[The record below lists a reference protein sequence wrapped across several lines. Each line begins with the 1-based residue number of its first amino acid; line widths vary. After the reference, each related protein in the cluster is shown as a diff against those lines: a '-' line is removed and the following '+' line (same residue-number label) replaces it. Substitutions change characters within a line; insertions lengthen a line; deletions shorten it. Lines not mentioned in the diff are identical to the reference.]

1 MIAIRA
7 ANLSKK
13 FDIYSKP
20 SHRALEFFSLGRKKY
35 GAEFWALK
43 DLAFSIKKGEAI
55 GLLGA
60 NGSGKSTLMKLIA
73 GITYPS
79 EGTIESQ
86 GRVSALI
93 ELGMGFH
100 PEFSGRANVY
110 LNASLM
116 GIARREIDE
125 KFESILDFSGL
136 RDFIDYPIKTYSSGM
151 QVRLAFSIAI
161 SVDPDILLIDEA
173 LAVGDALF
181 QRRCLKKIQE
191 FHDRGVTIFFVS
203 HDMVTLKVLCRQAIL
218 VDHGRLLAMGE
229 TGDVID
235 RYAELVAQREAK
247 YVKSLKAPATW
258 RGGGGS
264 LTENLKTGRR
274 YGSSEARILSVKL
287 FDRDGQERSAFVC
300 GDAVNIQVTALALEP
315 VESLTVGIMIR
326 TPHGLEVFGTNTYNQ
341 NIFLENCRE
350 GEAMTVSFTQ
360 DVRLAPGN
368 YFITAALHSGDTHK
382 ATCYDWWNDAA
393 LLKITPGTA
402 VFSGVT
408 DFGSEVAVGRNFME
422 PPVFRKVL
430 AAEVFPGA
438 PSAVCMNQDNR
449 AGFFL
454 SGWYDT
460 EEWQGEIVRRTS
472 RESTTLLKGEAT
484 FSRIHIRA
492 CAGGADLSRGPLT
505 GTVTVN
511 GDACGT
517 FAIEDAD
524 WLEISLP
531 LARRV
536 DGIAKIKI
544 TVDTTWNP
552 KATRQ
557 SSDDREL
564 GIAVESIKFL

>member
-7 ANLSKK
+7 AGLSKK

-20 SHRALEFFSLGRKKY
+20 AHRALEFFSLGRKKY
-35 GAEFWALK
+35 GVEFWALK
-43 DLAFSIKKGEAI
+43 DLAFSVKKGQAI

-125 KFESILDFSGL
+125 KFDSILSFSGL

-161 SVDPDILLIDEA
+161 SVDPDILLVDEA

-229 TGDVID
+229 TGEVID
-235 RYAELVAQREAK
+235 RYTELVAQREAK
-247 YVKSLKAPATW
+247 YVKSLKAPPVR
-258 RGGGGS
+258 RGGEFPV
-264 LTENLKTGRR
+264 ENLKTGRR
-274 YGSSEARILSVKL
+274 YGSSEARISGVKL
-287 FDRDGQERSAFVC
+287 FDRDGQERSAFIS
-300 GDAVNIQVTALALEP
+300 GDSVNIQVTALMLEP
-315 VESLTVGIMIR
+315 VENLTVGIMIR
-326 TPHGLEVFGTNTYNQ
+326 TPHGLEVFGTNTYNK

-350 GEAMTVSFTQ
+350 GEEITVSFTQ
-360 DVRLAPGN
+360 DIRLAPGN
-368 YFITAALHSGDTHK
+368 YFITAALHSAETHK

-393 LLKITPGTA
+393 LLKITPGTS

-408 DFGSEVAVGRNFME
+408 DFDSQVAVGKNFMA

-430 AAEVFPGA
+430 EEQVFPDA
-438 PSAVCMNQDNR
+438 PSAVHMSQDNCS
-449 AGFFL
+449 GFFL

-460 EEWQGEIVRRTS
+460 EEWQGKIVRRTS
-472 RESTTLLKGEAT
+472 RESASLLQGGEK

-492 CAGGADLSRGPLT
+492 CAAGADLSPGPLT
-505 GTVTVN
+505 GAVTVN

-517 FAIEDAD
+517 FAITDAG
-524 WLEISLP
+524 WTEVSLP
-531 LARRV
+531 LAGRV

-544 TVDTTWNP
+544 TLDKTWTP
-552 KATRQ
+552 KATRH
-557 SSDDREL
+557 SGDDREL
-564 GIAVESIKFL
+564 GIAVESMWFS